1 MTARFDG
8 RTALITGAGQGLGAA
23 TARRLHAEGAR
34 VGVTDVDGDLAT
46 VLADE
51 LGDRAVAVQLDV
63 GDRDSI
69 EAGVAAVAREFGPVT
84 ALVNNAGIQR
94 IGATE
99 TMDRDRWLRVVDVNL
114 HGVFDCCQ
122 VVGRQMLDAGG
133 GAIVNMASSNSERG
147 MPGRAP
153 YCTTKTAVV
162 GLTRALAVEWAV
174 RGVRVNAVE
183 PGYIGTP
190 MVRNAIAGGLVD
202 EDVLLDRIPIRRIGE
217 PSEIAAAIAFLL
229 SDDAGYITGT
239 TLAVDGGFLAYGA
252 PAPTSQIQ
260 TGDLE
265 P

>member
-1 MTARFDG
+1 MSGRFDG
-8 RTALITGAGQGLGAA
+8 RTALVTGAGQGLGEAA
-23 TARRLHAEGAR
+23 ARRLHAEGAH
-34 VGVTDVDGDLAT
+34 VGLTDVDLDRVEALA
-46 VLADE
+46 AE
-51 LGDRAVAVQLDV
+51 LGENAVAARMDV
-63 GDRDSI
+63 GDRASI
-69 EAGVAAVAREFGPVT
+69 EAGVAAVTDELGPVT

-99 TMDRDRWLRVVDVNL
+99 TMDRERWLRVVDVNL

-122 VVGRQMLDAGG
+122 VVGRQMLDVGG

-183 PGYIGTP
+183 PGYIATP

-229 SDDAGYITGT
+229 SEDAAYITGT
-239 TLAVDGGFLAYGA
+239 TLAVDGGFLAYGS